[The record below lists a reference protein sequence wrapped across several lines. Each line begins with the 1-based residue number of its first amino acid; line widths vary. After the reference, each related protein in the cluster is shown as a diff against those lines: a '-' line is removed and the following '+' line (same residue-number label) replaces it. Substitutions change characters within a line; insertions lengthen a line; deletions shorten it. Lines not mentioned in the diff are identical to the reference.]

1 MGYEELYA
9 TLGVKQATQAE
20 LGEGVEAIAE
30 DIPREQEEVKVEK
43 EKVPRV
49 GEWELDQ
56 ADRKDLE
63 GLLLQDM
70 QDSAA
75 DSDDGLCRSP
85 IPFACAECRVIKRQ
99 HVKQQLIQ
107 QCTRLTSTSPTS
119 FTSNSTLFARHWSIG
134 WSNWASSA
142 VKARSSL
149 RPMRLL
155 CIDPPPF
162 RSIFI
167 HRCETARIGGRDEMK
182 VS

>member
-9 TLGVKQATQAE
+9 TSGVKQASQAE

-85 IPFACAECRVIKRQ
+85 IPFACADCLGLQRQ
-99 HVKQQLIQ
+99 HVGAIADLDSVQD
-107 QCTRLTSTSPTS
+107 RRVHP
-119 FTSNSTLFARHWSIG
+119 RHL
-134 WSNWASSA
+134 
-142 VKARSSL
+142 L
-149 RPMRLL
+149 RAIRH
-155 CIDPPPF
+155 C
-162 RSIFI
+162 S
-167 HRCETARIGGRDEMK
+167 
-182 VS
+182 